1 MISSWPNNFTRMTLN
16 GKQAKS
22 YCFMQSLLECSRTF
36 PEALVRDKISP
47 SSICTFWTLF
57 LFHFV
62 FLSAK
67 ASPINM
73 NSHYSLVDWW
83 RLKSFDSGCCQR
95 YQIDEGRGS
104 CWNCLRLHILM
115 SIYKV
120 ILGMPKSFSGAEKFI
135 YTKGSKWFL
144 KRLDLSHHCPHAC
157 QCYCCQCQCP
167 YYWNQFHHC
176 NHFKISFWFQASLWS
191 LHIFTLRKWW
201 KVTLVIWGI
210 SRFQGSGK
218 LLHSGALRSWDCC
231 IFDDS
236 LARPLTLGDQGNN
249 PQGVS
254 NNFFEVW
261 IVIRY

>member
-115 SIYKV
+115 SIYQV
-120 ILGMPKSFSGAEKFI
+120 ILGMPKSFSGAEKFF
-135 YTKGSKWFL
+135 YTKGRNWFL
-144 KRLDLSHHCPHAC
+144 KTAWSFPSLSSRLPVLLLSVPMSILLKSVPSL
-157 QCYCCQCQCP
+157 Q
-167 YYWNQFHHC
+167 
-176 NHFKISFWFQASLWS
+176 SF
-191 LHIFTLRKWW
+191 
-201 KVTLVIWGI
+201 
-210 SRFQGSGK
+210 
-218 LLHSGALRSWDCC
+218 
-231 IFDDS
+231 
-236 LARPLTLGDQGNN
+236 
-249 PQGVS
+249 
-254 NNFFEVW
+254 
-261 IVIRY
+261 